1 MGSCWPY
8 HSSYLP
14 GWKVYHDQQG
24 GTFRLSPFHCTSVR
38 MAPTIISN
46 ADNLTAQFLIVGLA
60 FALAPFVI
68 VKMCSRSFVMCH
80 GMELCANEV
89 LQMCTRS
96 PFATPGAAAVREAHF
111 PSSQHWGSLSKLT
124 KLISLDSLQKEV
136 CVKSTAL
143 RVARPLLGLSVCL
156 SQSQTLIFTG
166 LKESLLTRPHSPRL
180 KMNVRS
186 VWI

>member
-1 MGSCWPY
+1 
-8 HSSYLP
+8 
-14 GWKVYHDQQG
+14 
-24 GTFRLSPFHCTSVR
+24 

-111 PSSQHWGSLSKLT
+111 PSSQH
-124 KLISLDSLQKEV
+124 
-136 CVKSTAL
+136 
-143 RVARPLLGLSVCL
+143 
-156 SQSQTLIFTG
+156 
-166 LKESLLTRPHSPRL
+166 
-180 KMNVRS
+180 
-186 VWI
+186 